1 MGAWGNGP
9 FDNDDAAE
17 LLEDIRDG
25 ELYLAELLP
34 DAGTRYIEADQ
45 GSMIV
50 ALAHLAA
57 GDLPEDGDIEASMLA
72 DLQTPENKD
81 RLRQGLEAVL
91 SGDTVSELHEM
102 WSEVGEE
109 ELLAW
114 KAKSFVDLS

>member
-1 MGAWGNGP
+1 MGAWDKGP
-9 FDNDDAAE
+9 YDNDDAAE
-17 LLEDIRDG
+17 LLEDIREG
-25 ELYLAELLP
+25 ELYLDELLP

-57 GDLPEDGDIEASMLA
+57 GDLPEDGGIEESMISH
-72 DLQTPENKD
+72 LQTPENKD

-91 SGDTVSELHEM
+91 SGDTVSELHEL
-102 WSEVGEE
+102 WSGAGEE

-114 KAKSFVDLS
+114 KAKSFIDLS